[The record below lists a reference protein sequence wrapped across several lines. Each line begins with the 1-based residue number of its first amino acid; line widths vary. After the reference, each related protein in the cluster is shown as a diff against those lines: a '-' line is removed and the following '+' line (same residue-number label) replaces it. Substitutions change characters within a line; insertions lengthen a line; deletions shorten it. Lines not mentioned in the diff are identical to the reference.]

1 MIAFLRRYVFHNFA
15 LKLVALAAAVIL
27 WVAVARD
34 PTDYVAVKV
43 PVEFQHAPE
52 NLEISTENIPEVQ
65 IRVRGPG
72 RVVRQLAQSEV
83 HAVIDLAG
91 AKPGEHT
98 YDLAGPQIRLPR
110 EVELVQ
116 VVPAQLQLTFD
127 WSDWREVPIQ
137 ARVVGLNPAIRTAI
151 RVEPP
156 SALVLGPQK
165 QVENIHFA
173 LTDAIDVAG
182 ITGETTFSGIHI
194 FVTDPMVR
202 VTRPLTVSVVVTPES
217 RSGELGSTAAPRGR

>member
-15 LKLVALAAAVIL
+15 LKLVALAAAVML

-34 PTDYVAVKV
+34 PIDYVAVKV
-43 PVEFQHAPE
+43 PVEFQHAPD

-110 EVELVQ
+110 EIELVQ
-116 VVPAQLQLTFD
+116 VVPPQLQLTFD
-127 WSDWREVPIQ
+127 WSAWRDIPIQ
-137 ARVVGLNPAIRTAI
+137 ARVLGLNPALPSAV

-156 SALVLGPQK
+156 TALILGPKK
-165 QVENIHFA
+165 QVEDIHSA
-173 LTDAIDVAG
+173 YTDAIDVAG
-182 ITGETTFSGIHI
+182 ITGETRFSGVHI

-202 VTRPLTVSVVVTPES
+202 VTHPLIVSVVVTPGNQ
-217 RSGELGSTAAPRGR
+217 SGAPAPPSAPGRR

>member
-1 MIAFLRRYVFHNFA
+1 MIAFLRRYVLHNFA
-15 LKLVALAAAVIL
+15 LKLVALAAAVML

-98 YDLAGPQIRLPR
+98 YDLAGPQIHLPR

-116 VVPAQLQLTFD
+116 VVPPQLQLAFD
-127 WSDWREVPIQ
+127 WSAWRQIPIQ
-137 ARVVGLNPAIRTAI
+137 ARIVGMNAAAPPAV

-156 SALVLGPQK
+156 TALVLGPK
-165 QVENIHFA
+165 QQVDDVHFA

-182 ITGETTFSGIHI
+182 ITGETRFSGIHT
-194 FVTDPMVR
+194 FVTDPMVL
-202 VTRPLTVSVVVTPES
+202 VTHPLTVSVVVTPANPAPPS
-217 RSGELGSTAAPRGR
+217 APRGH

>member
-1 MIAFLRRYVFHNFA
+1 MITFLRRYVFHNFA
-15 LKLVALAAAVIL
+15 LKLVALAAAIML

-83 HAVIDLAG
+83 HAVIDLTG

-98 YDLAGPQIRLPR
+98 YYLAGPQIRLPR

-116 VVPAQLQLTFD
+116 VVPPQLQLNFD
-127 WSDWREVPIQ
+127 WSAWRDIPIE
-137 ARVVGLNPAIRTAI
+137 ARVLGLNAATPAAV

-156 SALVLGPQK
+156 TALVLGPK
-165 QVENIHFA
+165 TQVDDIHFA
-173 LTDAIDVAG
+173 LTDAIDAAG
-182 ITGETTFSGIHI
+182 ITGETRFSGIHI

-202 VTRPLTVSVVVTPES
+202 VTHPLTVSVVVTPES
-217 RSGELGSTAAPRGR
+217 QSGTAAPPSAPRRH